1 MTLANVT
8 DVVVLNI
15 DSDVAVERVCPFCGQ
30 INSFK
35 WDGNGELIW
44 WPTEESCRHCKGA
57 YNVGTSNEVEIH
69 WGIF

>member
-30 INSFK
+30 MNSFK

-44 WPTEESCRHCKGA
+44 LRFIGVFFDS
-57 YNVGTSNEVEIH
+57 
-69 WGIF
+69 IF